1 MTTFESR
8 IRVDSN
14 RGFFDS
20 LETDILSA
28 AFERAWAFV
37 GSDPGLE
44 GLEVSKRQSE
54 LARCLMA
61 LEKLG
66 ETNPTSL
73 ANAAI
78 RMLHQRHARMRF
90 LNHRDRA
97 EKMARKLTPLYDQN
111 RQPPLIK
118 PS

>member
-1 MTTFESR
+1 MTIFESG
-8 IRVDSN
+8 IRLDFN

-20 LETDILSA
+20 VETDILCA

-54 LARCLMA
+54 LAGCLMA
-61 LEKLG
+61 LQKLG

-73 ANAAI
+73 ANTAI
-78 RMLHQRHARMRF
+78 RMLRKNRKVSRGR
-90 LNHRDRA
+90 LSDDRV
-97 EKMARKLTPLYDQN
+97 R
-111 RQPPLIK
+111 
-118 PS
+118 PSAFAAISMT

>member
-8 IRVDSN
+8 IHLDFN

-20 LETDILSA
+20 VETDILSA

-37 GSDPGLE
+37 ESDPGLE

-78 RMLHQRHARMRF
+78 RMLHQGVIERRAARLAATVEPAVLRVVAV
-90 LNHRDRA
+90 RGC
-97 EKMARKLTPLYDQN
+97 RKTSSFC
-111 RQPPLIK
+111 RT
-118 PS
+118 S

>member
-8 IRVDSN
+8 IRLDFN

-20 LETDILSA
+20 VETDILCA
-28 AFERAWAFV
+28 AFEKAWAFV
-37 GSDPGLE
+37 ESDPGLE

-73 ANAAI
+73 ANAAK
-78 RMLHQRHARMRF
+78 RTLHQRHAQKRS

-97 EKMARKLTPLYDQN
+97 EKMVGKLTPRYDQN
-111 RQPPLIK
+111 RQRIR
-118 PS
+118 S

>member
-8 IRVDSN
+8 IRLDFD

-20 LETDILSA
+20 VETDILWA
-28 AFERAWAFV
+28 AFEKAWAFV
-37 GSDPGLE
+37 ESDPGLE

-73 ANAAI
+73 ANAASCTS
-78 RMLHQRHARMRF
+78 A
-90 LNHRDRA
+90 
-97 EKMARKLTPLYDQN
+97 TPRSVL
-111 RQPPLIK
+111 
-118 PS
+118 

>member
-8 IRVDSN
+8 IPLDFN
-14 RGFFDS
+14 RGFFDFV
-20 LETDILSA
+20 EADILCA

-37 GSDPGLE
+37 GSDPSLE

-54 LARCLMA
+54 LAGCLMA
-61 LEKLG
+61 LQKFG

-78 RMLHQRHARMRF
+78 RMLHQRHTQKRF
-90 LNHRDRA
+90 LNQRDRA
-97 EKMARKLTPLYDQN
+97 EKMVGTLTPLYDQN
-111 RQPPLIK
+111 RQPIR
-118 PS
+118 S